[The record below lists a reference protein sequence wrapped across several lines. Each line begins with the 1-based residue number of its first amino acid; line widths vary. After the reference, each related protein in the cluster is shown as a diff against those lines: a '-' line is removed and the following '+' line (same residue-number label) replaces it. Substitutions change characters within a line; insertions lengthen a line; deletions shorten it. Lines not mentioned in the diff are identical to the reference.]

1 MAEKHLSTHEI
12 DALLGLFRGAPTD
25 ASSAAAYDLDT
36 PSVAPRGTLEGVI
49 VRHEVAA
56 RQIRDEI
63 GAILNLDVGVK
74 LESFEQA
81 RFASLR
87 DHASGG
93 ASCFLVELGGLRDP
107 AFVVFDPAL
116 AFASIDR
123 LLGGKGD
130 APPAERELTST
141 ELAILEEIL
150 RPVVAAHVAAWSVY
164 TPVRAGAA
172 RPVPVAR
179 YIRELK
185 GEEVMF
191 AARYRFSAFADGA
204 SLLFATPA
212 GGLEPHLQKEP
223 RPIAA
228 TKDGAGEREIAAHL
242 SQVKVGVRVRVGGAS
257 LTLRELTALEPDDV
271 VVLDRPI
278 NDGCELCV
286 AGTPKFSGWL
296 GQSRG
301 RLTYRVQG
309 QLGKKP
315 PVAAPAPLKKDPPP
329 AAKTERRS

>member
-1 MAEKHLSTHEI
+1 MSEKTLSTHEI
-12 DALLGLFRGAPTD
+12 DSLLGLFRGRTAD
-25 ASSAAAYDLDT
+25 AASATSYDLDT

-63 GAILNLDVGVK
+63 AAVLNLDVDVA

-81 RFASLR
+81 RFSSLR
-87 DHASGG
+87 DQAQPGS
-93 ASCFLVELGGLRDP
+93 SCFLVELGGLRDP
-107 AFVVFDPAL
+107 AFVVLDAVL
-116 AFASIDR
+116 AFAAIDR

-130 APPAERELTST
+130 APPAAREMTST
-141 ELAILEEIL
+141 ELAVLEELL

-164 TPVRAGAA
+164 APLRIGAM
-172 RPVPVAR
+172 RPVAVAR

-191 AARYRFSAFADGA
+191 SARYRFAGFADGA

-228 TKDGAGEREIAAHL
+228 VKDGSGERDLAAHL
-242 SQVKVGVRVRVGGAS
+242 AMVRVGVRVRVGGAVLS
-257 LTLRELTALEPDDV
+257 LRELTALEPGDV
-271 VVLDRPI
+271 VVLDRAI

-286 AGTPKFSGWL
+286 QEAPKFTGWL
-296 GQSRG
+296 GQNRG
-301 RLTYRVQG
+301 RLTYRVKSLLG
-309 QLGKKP
+309 QKPVQPAQPVKKEP
-315 PVAAPAPLKKDPPP
+315 APAG
-329 AAKTERRS
+329 KTERRS